1 MTSTRRGLDESARRE
16 MIDIE
21 PFKQLGAESRKLL
34 DRGLS
39 IVDVAPAAM
48 ILRKGDVVS
57 GAYLVLKGR
66 LRVYAIAPNGTEAT
80 LYFIDPGETCVFAL
94 NCLFKDLLYP
104 AWVQA
109 EVASS
114 VAVISGATYRKL
126 FETESSIQNLTVQG
140 LSTLVFRL
148 MGELEQIHGR
158 NYRERLAQFI
168 LMHANAERA
177 LAMTQQRIAQHL
189 GTTREVIARVMGEF
203 VSERLLQT
211 RRGSTVILNVD
222 GLRQIVASESGDAP
236 ASAFVRRGSAWSRAG
251 SSG

>member
-1 MTSTRRGLDESARRE
+1 
-16 MIDIE
+16 MIDID
-21 PFKQLGAESRKLL
+21 PFRQLGADSRKLL

-39 IVDVAPAAM
+39 IVNAAPAAK
-48 ILRKGDVVS
+48 ILRKGEAVS

-66 LRVYAIAPNGTEAT
+66 LRVYTIAPNGIEAT
-80 LYFIDPGETCVFAL
+80 LYFIDPGEACVLAL
-94 NCLFKDLLYP
+94 NCLFRDLLYP

-109 EVASS
+109 EVAST

-126 FETESSIQNLTVQG
+126 FESESSIQNLTIQG

-168 LMHANAERA
+168 LSHANAERA

-189 GTTREVIARVMGEF
+189 GTTREVIARVMGDF
-203 VSERLLQT
+203 VAERLLQT
-211 RRGSTVILNVD
+211 RRGATVILNVE
-222 GLRQIVASESGDAP
+222 GLRRIVAS
-236 ASAFVRRGSAWSRAG
+236 
-251 SSG
+251 

>member
-1 MTSTRRGLDESARRE
+1 MLG
-16 MIDIE
+16 IE
-21 PFKQLGAESRKLL
+21 AFKQLGVEARKLL

-39 IVDVAPAAM
+39 IVNVVPAAK
-48 ILRKGDVVS
+48 ILRKGEVVS

-66 LRVYAIAPNGTEAT
+66 LRVYTIAPNGIEAT
-80 LYFIDPGETCVFAL
+80 LYFIDPGEACVLAL
-94 NCLFKDLLYP
+94 NCLFNDLLYP

-126 FETESSIQNLTVQG
+126 FESETSIQNLTIQG

-168 LMHANAERA
+168 LMHANAERT

-189 GTTREVIARVMGEF
+189 GTTREVIARVMGEL
-203 VSERLLQT
+203 VAERLLQT
-211 RRGSTVILNVD
+211 RRGSTVIMNVD
-222 GLRQIVASESGDAP
+222 GLRRVVAPES
-236 ASAFVRRGSAWSRAG
+236 RE
-251 SSG
+251 